1 MKYIFWLFFFFIFQ
15 SNLLSQSYSVSSYQK
30 INDIN
35 GDFSGVLNNEDNL
48 GVSIDEIGD
57 LDGNGVN
64 DIAVGAFS
72 DDDGGLNRGAVWIL
86 FLDTDDNVISSTKI
100 SDTSG
105 NFTGIL
111 DNEDRFG
118 GAVSYLGD
126 LNNDGLPELAVG
138 ADYDEDGGY
147 WHGAVWI
154 LSLNNNGT
162 VNSHSKISDTQGGF
176 DGFING
182 DAIFGTD
189 IVNIGDLNNDG
200 VQDLAVGSRRDNDGG
215 GNAGALWILFMN
227 TDFTVGSWQ
236 KISSTSGGLGISFNF
251 EDYFGGAVANIG
263 DLNGDGVVDLAVG
276 SYRDNDQNTNS
287 GSVYIL
293 FMNSNGTVDSYQKIS
308 NLSGNFS
315 FNLSQDAFFG
325 ESIDGVV
332 DFDGDGKV
340 EIIVGAMK
348 QTNPTLSL
356 QTGGFFLIELN
367 ADGTVSEDYFYSYG
381 EHCFTGQLENGDL
394 FGGSVSFLNLD
405 SDNLKIA
412 VGSYRDSENGNRKG
426 AVWIINLGGINI
438 EVSTI
443 DPTICNV
450 SDGEVIIS
458 GLNSNV
464 NYTFTYELDSVASS
478 ITQVSNNSGE
488 LSIENLGAGNYTN
501 ISIEEVSSGCTDTL
515 DAIVLTG
522 AELSASIASVNPTS
536 CNSED
541 GEITISGLSNNES
554 YVVTYDFDSVATTVA
569 LTSNNSGALNIE
581 DLGDGNYTNISIEE
595 VSSGCTNTLDAIVL
609 TGAELSASI
618 ASVNPTSCN
627 SEDGEITISGLSNN
641 ESYVV
646 TYDFDSVSTT
656 VALTSN
662 NSGALNIE
670 DLGDGNYT
678 NISIEEVSSGCTDT
692 LDAIVLTGVELSAS
706 IASVNPTSCNSE
718 DGEITISGLSNNES
732 YVVTY
737 ELDSVATTVALAS
750 NNSGAL
756 NIEDLGDG
764 NYTNISIE
772 EVSSGCTDTLDAI
785 VLTGAELSASI
796 ASVNPTNCN
805 SEDGEITISGLSNNE
820 SYVVTYDFDSVA
832 TTVALTSN
840 NSGALNIEDLG
851 DGNYTNISIEEVSSG
866 CTDSLDA
873 IVLTGAELSASI
885 ASVNPT
891 SCNSEDGEITISGLS
906 NNESYVVTYELDS
919 VATTVAL
926 ASNNSGALSIE
937 DLGDG
942 NYTNISIEEVSSS
955 CIIEFSLIALDCES
969 DNQKCF
975 TVKPF
980 FTPNGDGVN
989 DFWFLK
995 PLGQNNICSYKLYLF
1010 NRYGKLIKVLTNTD
1024 SHWDGRYNGVKMP
1037 SNDYWYVVYY
1047 NNGDR
1052 DLTFKSHFALK
1063 Y

>member
-287 GSVYIL
+287 GSIYIL

-554 YVVTYDFDSVATTVA
+554 YVVTYDFDSV
-569 LTSNNSGALNIE
+569 
-581 DLGDGNYTNISIEE
+581 
-595 VSSGCTNTLDAIVL
+595 
-609 TGAELSASI
+609 
-618 ASVNPTSCN
+618 
-627 SEDGEITISGLSNN
+627 
-641 ESYVV
+641 
-646 TYDFDSVSTT
+646 STT

-692 LDAIVLTGVELSAS
+692 LDAIVLTGAELSAS
-706 IASVNPTSCNSE
+706 IASVNPTNCNSE

-820 SYVVTYDFDSVA
+820 SYVVTYDFDSVS

-866 CTDSLDA
+866 CTDTLDA

>member
-1 MKYIFWLFFFFIFQ
+1 M
-15 SNLLSQSYSVSSYQK
+15 SQSYSVSSYQK

-287 GSVYIL
+287 GSIYIL

-554 YVVTYDFDSVATTVA
+554 YVVTYDFDSV
-569 LTSNNSGALNIE
+569 
-581 DLGDGNYTNISIEE
+581 
-595 VSSGCTNTLDAIVL
+595 
-609 TGAELSASI
+609 
-618 ASVNPTSCN
+618 
-627 SEDGEITISGLSNN
+627 
-641 ESYVV
+641 
-646 TYDFDSVSTT
+646 STT

-692 LDAIVLTGVELSAS
+692 LDAIVLTGAELSAS
-706 IASVNPTSCNSE
+706 IASVNPTNCNSE

-820 SYVVTYDFDSVA
+820 SYVVTYDFDSVS

-866 CTDSLDA
+866 CTDTLDA